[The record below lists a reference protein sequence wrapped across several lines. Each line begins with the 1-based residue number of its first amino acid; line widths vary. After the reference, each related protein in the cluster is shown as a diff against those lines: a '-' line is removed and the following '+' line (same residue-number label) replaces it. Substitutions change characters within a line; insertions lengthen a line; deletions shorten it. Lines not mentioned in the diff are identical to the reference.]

1 MTHFWVIWNKPEFT
15 SRWMIRVHDQL
26 YIPIRTNL
34 HIITNKFGIA
44 RAMKR
49 IGEKKGQ
56 RMIFEAFVLSTRNKR
71 KGYQQV

>member
-49 IGEKKGQ
+49 IGEKKG
-56 RMIFEAFVLSTRNKR
+56 
-71 KGYQQV
+71 